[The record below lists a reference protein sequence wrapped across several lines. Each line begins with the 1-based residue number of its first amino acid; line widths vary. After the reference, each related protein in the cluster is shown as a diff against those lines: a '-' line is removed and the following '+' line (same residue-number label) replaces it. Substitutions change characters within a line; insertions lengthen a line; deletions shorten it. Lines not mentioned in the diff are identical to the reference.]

1 MNRISTPESPN
12 KCSTCV
18 LGQFCL
24 PVGLSSDDIN
34 KIDTLVTERVRLR
47 KGESLYRQGDELTA
61 VYGIKF
67 GTLKT
72 EYALPD
78 GREQITGFHLPGEML
93 GLDGIGENHY
103 QSNAVALEDSEA
115 CVVRFSDFESLARQI
130 PSLQHQFHK
139 ILSRELTQDQ
149 RHLLSLGSLR
159 AEERL
164 ASFLLNLS
172 DRLAVRGYSPT
183 EYHLRMSREEIGSY
197 LGIQLE
203 TVSRLF
209 SRFTESGLIQIKQRH
224 IKLIDMDGLMELAGK
239 SSAIH
244 CQNPHGQVS
253 TIIKTSKS

>member
-1 MNRISTPESPN
+1 MNPISITNPAN

-24 PVGLSSDDIN
+24 PVGLSAEEVDR
-34 KIDTLVTERVRLR
+34 IDSLVTERVRLK
-47 KGESLYRQGDELTA
+47 KGDALYRQGDTLSA

-67 GTLKT
+67 GSLKT

-93 GLDGIGENHY
+93 GLDGIGNNQY
-103 QSNAVALEDSEA
+103 QSNAIALEDSEA
-115 CVVRFSDFESLARQI
+115 CVVKFNEFETLARQI
-130 PSLQHQFHK
+130 PSLQQQFHR
-139 ILSRELTQDQ
+139 ILSKELTQDQ

-164 ASFLLNLS
+164 ASFLLNFS
-172 DRLAVRGYSPT
+172 DRLAARGYSPS

-209 SRFTESGLIQIKQRH
+209 SRFSESGLIQIKQRH
-224 IKLIDMDGLMELAGK
+224 IKLIDMNGLLELTGK

-244 CQNPHGQVS
+244 CAAH
-253 TIIKTSKS
+253 T

>member
-1 MNRISTPESPN
+1 MNRIPTSKSAN

-24 PVGLSSDDIN
+24 PVGLNQEEIG
-34 KIDTLVTERVRLR
+34 KIDSLVTERVRLK
-47 KGESLYRQGDELTA
+47 KGDALYRQGDTLTA

-72 EYALPD
+72 EYTLPD

-93 GLDGIGENHY
+93 GLDGIGNNQY
-103 QSNAVALEDSEA
+103 QSNAIALEDSEA
-115 CVVRFSDFESLARQI
+115 CIVKFNEFEILARQI
-130 PSLQHQFHK
+130 PSLQHQFHR
-139 ILSRELTQDQ
+139 ILSKELTQDQ

-164 ASFLLNLS
+164 ASFLLNFS
-172 DRLAVRGYSPT
+172 DRLAARGYSPS

-224 IKLIDMDGLMELAGK
+224 IKLIDMDGLLELAGK
-239 SSAIH
+239 SRAIH
-244 CQNPHGQVS
+244 CATHTQ
-253 TIIKTSKS
+253 

>member
-1 MNRISTPESPN
+1 MNPIATATPAN

-24 PVGLSSDDIN
+24 PVGLN
-34 KIDTLVTERVRLR
+34 PEEIDRIDSLVTERVRLK
-47 KGESLYRQGDELTA
+47 KGDALYRQGDTLSA

-67 GTLKT
+67 GSLKT

-93 GLDGIGENHY
+93 GLDGIGNNQY
-103 QSNAVALEDSEA
+103 QSNAIALEDSEA
-115 CVVRFSDFESLARQI
+115 CVVKFNEFETLARQI
-130 PSLQHQFHK
+130 PSLQQQFHR
-139 ILSRELTQDQ
+139 ILSKELTQDQ

-164 ASFLLNLS
+164 ASFLLNFS
-172 DRLAVRGYSPT
+172 DRLAARGYSPS

-209 SRFTESGLIQIKQRH
+209 SRFSESGLIQIKQRH
-224 IKLIDMDGLMELAGK
+224 IKLIDMNGLLELTGK

-244 CQNPHGQVS
+244 CPAH
-253 TIIKTSKS
+253 T

>member
-1 MNRISTPESPN
+1 MNHIPSVDKLN

-24 PVGLSSDDIN
+24 PVGLSQDDVN
-34 KIDTLVTERVRLR
+34 KIDTLVTERVRLK
-47 KGESLYRQGDELTA
+47 KGESLYRQGEPLTA

-72 EYALPD
+72 EYALQD

-103 QSNAVALEDSEA
+103 QSNAIALEDSEA

-130 PSLQHQFHK
+130 PSLQHQFHR

-149 RHLLSLGSLR
+149 RHMLSLGSLR

-172 DRLAVRGYSPT
+172 DRLAARGYSPI

-203 TVSRLF
+203 TASRLF

-224 IKLIDMDGLMELAGK
+224 IKLIDMDGLLELAGK
-239 SSAIH
+239 SRAIH
-244 CQNPHGQVS
+244 CSDPNHVHVLNNQNA
-253 TIIKTSKS
+253 K

>member
-1 MNRISTPESPN
+1 MNPIATTNPAN

-24 PVGLSSDDIN
+24 PVGLSVEEVDR
-34 KIDTLVTERVRLR
+34 IDSLVTERVRLK
-47 KGESLYRQGDELTA
+47 KGDALYRQGDTLSA

-67 GTLKT
+67 GSLKT

-93 GLDGIGENHY
+93 GLDGIGNNQY
-103 QSNAVALEDSEA
+103 QSNAIALEDSEA
-115 CVVRFSDFESLARQI
+115 CVVKFNEFETLARQI
-130 PSLQHQFHK
+130 PSLQQQFHR
-139 ILSRELTQDQ
+139 ILSKELTQDQ

-164 ASFLLNLS
+164 ASFLLNFS
-172 DRLAVRGYSPT
+172 DRLAARGYSPS

-209 SRFTESGLIQIKQRH
+209 SRFSELGLIQIKQRH
-224 IKLIDMDGLMELAGK
+224 IKLIDMNGLLELTGK

-244 CQNPHGQVS
+244 CAAH
-253 TIIKTSKS
+253 T

>member
-1 MNRISTPESPN
+1 MNHIPTTDKSN

-18 LGQFCL
+18 LGSFCL
-24 PVGLSSDDIN
+24 PVGLSQDDVN
-34 KIDTLVTERVRLR
+34 KVDTLVTERVRLK
-47 KGESLYRQGDELTA
+47 KGESLYRQGDPLTA

-72 EYALPD
+72 EYALQD

-103 QSNAVALEDSEA
+103 QSNAIALEDSEA
-115 CVVRFSDFESLARQI
+115 CVVRFSDFENLARQI
-130 PSLQHQFHK
+130 PSLQHQFHR

-172 DRLAVRGYSPT
+172 DRLAARGYSPT

-224 IKLIDMDGLMELAGK
+224 IKLIDMDGLLELAGK
-239 SSAIH
+239 SGAIH
-244 CQNPHGQVS
+244 CADPNQVHVINNPTKIG
-253 TIIKTSKS
+253 

>member
-1 MNRISTPESPN
+1 MNRINTPESAN

-24 PVGLSSDDIN
+24 PVGLSPDDIN
-34 KIDTLVTERVRLR
+34 KIDTLVTDRVRLK
-47 KGESLYRQGDELTA
+47 KGESLYRQGEPLSA

-72 EYALPD
+72 EYALAD

-93 GLDGIGENHY
+93 GLDGIGENQY
-103 QSNAVALEDSEA
+103 QSNAIALEDSEA
-115 CVVRFSDFESLARQI
+115 CVVRFSDFETLARQI
-130 PSLQHQFHK
+130 PSLQHQFHR

-209 SRFTESGLIQIKQRH
+209 SRFSESGMIQIKQRH
-224 IKLIDMDGLMELAGK
+224 IKLIDMNGLLELAGK

-244 CQNPHGQVS
+244 CADHKSVS
-253 TIIKTSKS
+253 A

>member
-1 MNRISTPESPN
+1 MNRISTADIPN

-24 PVGLSSDDIN
+24 PVGLNADDIQ
-34 KIDTLVTERVRLR
+34 KIDTLVTERVRLK
-47 KGESLYRQGDELTA
+47 KGESLYRQGDPLTA
-61 VYGIKF
+61 VYGIRF

-72 EYALPD
+72 EYALQD

-93 GLDGIGENHY
+93 GLDGIGDNAY
-103 QSNAVALEDSEA
+103 QSNAIALEDSEA
-115 CVVRFSDFESLARQI
+115 CVVKFTDFESLARQI
-130 PSLQHQFHK
+130 PSLQHQFHR

-172 DRLAVRGYSPT
+172 DRLSARGYSPI
-183 EYHLRMSREEIGSY
+183 EFHLRMSREEIGSY

-224 IKLIDMDGLMELAGK
+224 IKLIDMDGLLELAGK
-239 SSAIH
+239 SRAINCVAH
-244 CQNPHGQVS
+244 QQEESHQHP
-253 TIIKTSKS
+253 

>member
-1 MNRISTPESPN
+1 
-12 KCSTCV
+12 

-24 PVGLSSDDIN
+24 PVGLNSEDIS
-34 KIDTLVTERVRLR
+34 KIDSLVNERVRLK
-47 KGESLYRQGDELTA
+47 KGESLYRQGDTLTA

-93 GLDGIGENHY
+93 GLDGIGNNQY

-115 CVVRFSDFESLARQI
+115 CVVKFSEFETLARQI
-130 PSLQHQFHK
+130 PSLQQQFHR
-139 ILSRELTQDQ
+139 ILSKELTQDQ

-164 ASFLLNLS
+164 ASFLLNFS
-172 DRLAVRGYSPT
+172 DRLAARGYSPN

-224 IKLIDMDGLMELAGK
+224 LKLIDMDGLLELAGK
-239 SSAIH
+239 SRAIN
-244 CQNPHGQVS
+244 CGS
-253 TIIKTSKS
+253 TT

>member
-1 MNRISTPESPN
+1 MNRIDTTELPN

-24 PVGLSSDDIN
+24 PVGLTADDIN
-34 KIDTLVTERVRLR
+34 KVDTLVTERVRLK
-47 KGESLYRQGDELTA
+47 KGESLYRQGEPLTA

-72 EYALPD
+72 EYALQD

-103 QSNAVALEDSEA
+103 QSNAIALEDSEA
-115 CVVRFSDFESLARQI
+115 CVVRFSDFENLARQI
-130 PSLQHQFHK
+130 PSLQHQFHR

-149 RHLLSLGSLR
+149 RHMLSLGSLR

-172 DRLAVRGYSPT
+172 DRLSARGYSPI
-183 EYHLRMSREEIGSY
+183 EFHLRMSREEIGSY

-224 IKLIDMDGLMELAGK
+224 IKLIDMNGLLELAGK
-239 SSAIH
+239 SRAIH
-244 CQNPHGQVS
+244 CVKPA
-253 TIIKTSKS
+253 TT

>member
-1 MNRISTPESPN
+1 M
-12 KCSTCV
+12 
-18 LGQFCL
+18 
-24 PVGLSSDDIN
+24 PVGLNPEDIS
-34 KIDTLVTERVRLR
+34 KIDSLVTERVRLK
-47 KGESLYRQGDELTA
+47 KGDALYRQGDTLTA

-93 GLDGIGENHY
+93 GLDGIGNNQY

-115 CVVRFSDFESLARQI
+115 CVVKFSEFETLARQI
-130 PSLQHQFHK
+130 PSLQHQFHR
-139 ILSRELTQDQ
+139 ILSKELTQDQ

-164 ASFLLNLS
+164 ASFLLNFS
-172 DRLAVRGYSPT
+172 DRLSARGYSPS

-224 IKLIDMDGLMELAGK
+224 IKLIDMDGLLELAGK
-239 SSAIH
+239 SRAIH
-244 CQNPHGQVS
+244 CAPSALSLIH
-253 TIIKTSKS
+253 I

>member
-1 MNRISTPESPN
+1 MASSDSTN

-24 PVGLSSDDIN
+24 PVGLNPEDIS
-34 KIDTLVTERVRLR
+34 KIDSLVTERVRLK
-47 KGESLYRQGDELTA
+47 KGDALYRQGDNLTA

-72 EYALPD
+72 EYALSD

-93 GLDGIGENHY
+93 GLDGIGNNQY
-103 QSNAVALEDSEA
+103 QSNAIALEDSEA
-115 CVVRFSDFESLARQI
+115 CVVRFNEFESLARQI
-130 PSLQHQFHK
+130 PSLQHQFHR
-139 ILSRELTQDQ
+139 ILSKELTQDQ

-172 DRLAVRGYSPT
+172 DRLAARGYSPS

-224 IKLIDMDGLMELAGK
+224 IKLIDMNGLLELAGK
-239 SSAIH
+239 SNAIH
-244 CQNPHGQVS
+244 CSPNP
-253 TIIKTSKS
+253 

>member
-1 MNRISTPESPN
+1 MNPIATTTPAN

-24 PVGLSSDDIN
+24 PVGLN
-34 KIDTLVTERVRLR
+34 PEEIDRIDSLVTERVRLK
-47 KGESLYRQGDELTA
+47 KGDALYRQGDTLSA

-67 GTLKT
+67 GSLKT

-93 GLDGIGENHY
+93 GLDGIGNNQY
-103 QSNAVALEDSEA
+103 QSNAIALEDSEA
-115 CVVRFSDFESLARQI
+115 CVVKFNEFETLARQI
-130 PSLQHQFHK
+130 PSLQQQFHR
-139 ILSRELTQDQ
+139 ILSKELTQDQ

-164 ASFLLNLS
+164 ASFLLNFS
-172 DRLAVRGYSPT
+172 DRLAARGYSPS

-209 SRFTESGLIQIKQRH
+209 SRFSESGLIQIKQRH
-224 IKLIDMDGLMELAGK
+224 IKLIDMNGLLELTGK

-244 CQNPHGQVS
+244 CAAH
-253 TIIKTSKS
+253 T

>member
-1 MNRISTPESPN
+1 
-12 KCSTCV
+12 V

-24 PVGLSSDDIN
+24 PVGLSSDDIQ
-34 KIDTLVTERVRLR
+34 KVDSLVTERVRLK
-47 KGESLYRQGDELTA
+47 KGEPLYRQGDALTA
-61 VYGIKF
+61 IYGIRF

-93 GLDGIGENHY
+93 GLDGIGENTY
-103 QSNAVALEDSEA
+103 QSNAIALEDSEA
-115 CVVRFSDFESLARQI
+115 CVVRFNDFEQLARQL
-130 PSLQHQFHK
+130 PSLQNQFHK

-149 RHLLSLGSLR
+149 RHLLSLGTLR

-172 DRLAVRGYSPT
+172 DRLSARGYSPH
-183 EYHLRMSREEIGSY
+183 EFHLRMSREEIGSY

-224 IKLIDMDGLMELAGK
+224 IKLVDIDGLLELAGK
-239 SSAIH
+239 SRAIH
-244 CQNPHGQVS
+244 CTHVQ
-253 TIIKTSKS
+253 

>member
-1 MNRISTPESPN
+1 MNRITTSESAN

-24 PVGLSSDDIN
+24 PVGLNPEDIS
-34 KIDTLVTERVRLR
+34 KIDSLVTERVRLK
-47 KGESLYRQGDELTA
+47 KGDSLYRQGDTLNA

-93 GLDGIGENHY
+93 GLDGIGNNQY
-103 QSNAVALEDSEA
+103 QSNAIALEDSEA
-115 CVVRFSDFESLARQI
+115 CVVRFNEFESLARQI
-130 PSLQHQFHK
+130 PSLQQQFHR

-164 ASFLLNLS
+164 ASFLLNFS
-172 DRLAVRGYSPT
+172 DRLAARGYSPS

-209 SRFTESGLIQIKQRH
+209 
-224 IKLIDMDGLMELAGK
+224 
-239 SSAIH
+239 
-244 CQNPHGQVS
+244 
-253 TIIKTSKS
+253 

>member
-1 MNRISTPESPN
+1 MNPIATATPAN

-24 PVGLSSDDIN
+24 PVGLN
-34 KIDTLVTERVRLR
+34 PEEIDRIDSLITERVRLK
-47 KGESLYRQGDELTA
+47 KGDALYRQGDTLSA

-67 GTLKT
+67 GSLKT

-93 GLDGIGENHY
+93 GLDGIGNNQY
-103 QSNAVALEDSEA
+103 QSNAIALEDSEA
-115 CVVRFSDFESLARQI
+115 CVVKFNEFETLARQI
-130 PSLQHQFHK
+130 PSLQQQFHR
-139 ILSRELTQDQ
+139 ILSKELTQDQ

-164 ASFLLNLS
+164 ASFLLNFS
-172 DRLAVRGYSPT
+172 DRLAARGYSPS

-209 SRFTESGLIQIKQRH
+209 SRFSESGLIQIKQRH
-224 IKLIDMDGLMELAGK
+224 IKLIDMNGLLELTGK

-244 CQNPHGQVS
+244 CAAH
-253 TIIKTSKS
+253 T

>member
-34 KIDTLVTERVRLR
+34 KIDTLVTERVRLK

-253 TIIKTSKS
+253 PIIKTSNS

>member
-1 MNRISTPESPN
+1 MNRIPTSESAN

-24 PVGLSSDDIN
+24 PVGLNQEEIG
-34 KIDTLVTERVRLR
+34 KIDSLVTERVRLK
-47 KGESLYRQGDELTA
+47 KGDALYRQGDSLTA

-72 EYALPD
+72 EYTLPD

-93 GLDGIGENHY
+93 GLDGIGNNQY
-103 QSNAVALEDSEA
+103 QSNAIALEDSEA
-115 CVVRFSDFESLARQI
+115 CIVKFNEFEILARQI
-130 PSLQHQFHK
+130 PSLQHQFHR
-139 ILSRELTQDQ
+139 ILSKELTQDQ

-164 ASFLLNLS
+164 ASFLLNFS
-172 DRLAVRGYSPT
+172 DRLAARGYSPS

-224 IKLIDMDGLMELAGK
+224 IKLIDMDGLLELAGK
-239 SSAIH
+239 SRAIH
-244 CQNPHGQVS
+244 CANHTQ
-253 TIIKTSKS
+253 

>member
-1 MNRISTPESPN
+1 M
-12 KCSTCV
+12 
-18 LGQFCL
+18 
-24 PVGLSSDDIN
+24 
-34 KIDTLVTERVRLR
+34 VTERVRLK
-47 KGESLYRQGDELTA
+47 KGDALYRQGDTLSA

-67 GTLKT
+67 GSLKT

-93 GLDGIGENHY
+93 GLDGIGNNQY
-103 QSNAVALEDSEA
+103 QSNAIALEDSEA
-115 CVVRFSDFESLARQI
+115 CVVKFNEFETLARQI
-130 PSLQHQFHK
+130 PSLQQQFHR
-139 ILSRELTQDQ
+139 ILSKELTQDQ

-164 ASFLLNLS
+164 ASFLLNFS
-172 DRLAVRGYSPT
+172 DRLAARGYSPS

-209 SRFTESGLIQIKQRH
+209 SRFSESGLIQIKQRH
-224 IKLIDMDGLMELAGK
+224 IKLIDMNGLLELTGK

-244 CQNPHGQVS
+244 CAAH
-253 TIIKTSKS
+253 T

>member
-1 MNRISTPESPN
+1 MNHIPSVDKLN

-24 PVGLSSDDIN
+24 PVGLSQDDVN
-34 KIDTLVTERVRLR
+34 KIDTLVTERVRLK
-47 KGESLYRQGDELTA
+47 KGESLYRQGDPLTA

-72 EYALPD
+72 EYALQD

-103 QSNAVALEDSEA
+103 QSNAIALEDSEA

-130 PSLQHQFHK
+130 PSLQHQFHR

-149 RHLLSLGSLR
+149 RHMLSLGSLR

-172 DRLAVRGYSPT
+172 DRLAARGYSPI

-224 IKLIDMDGLMELAGK
+224 IKLIDMDGLLELAGK
-239 SSAIH
+239 SRAIH
-244 CQNPHGQVS
+244 CADPNHVHILNNQ
-253 TIIKTSKS
+253 TAK

>member
-1 MNRISTPESPN
+1 MNRISTPESQN

-34 KIDTLVTERVRLR
+34 KIDTLVTERVRLK

-103 QSNAVALEDSEA
+103 QSNAIALEDSEA

-172 DRLAVRGYSPT
+172 DRLAIRGYSPT

-224 IKLIDMDGLMELAGK
+224 IKLIDMDGLIELAGK

-244 CQNPHGQVS
+244 CQSSHGQVS
-253 TIIKTSKS
+253 PMIKTSNS

>member
-34 KIDTLVTERVRLR
+34 KIDTLVTERVRLK

-224 IKLIDMDGLMELAGK
+224 IKLIDMDGLVELAGK

-244 CQNPHGQVS
+244 CQSPYGQVS
-253 TIIKTSKS
+253 PIIKTSNS

>member
-1 MNRISTPESPN
+1 MNRIPTSESAN

-24 PVGLSSDDIN
+24 PVGLNQEEIG
-34 KIDTLVTERVRLR
+34 KIDSLVTERVRLK
-47 KGESLYRQGDELTA
+47 KGDALYRQGDTLTA

-72 EYALPD
+72 EYTLPD

-93 GLDGIGENHY
+93 GLDGIGNNQY
-103 QSNAVALEDSEA
+103 QSNAIALEDSEA
-115 CVVRFSDFESLARQI
+115 CIVKFNEFEILARQI
-130 PSLQHQFHK
+130 PSLQHQFHR
-139 ILSRELTQDQ
+139 ILSKELTQDQ

-164 ASFLLNLS
+164 ASFLLNFS
-172 DRLAVRGYSPT
+172 DRLAARGYSPS

-224 IKLIDMDGLMELAGK
+224 IKLIDMDGLLELAGK
-239 SSAIH
+239 SRAIH
-244 CQNPHGQVS
+244 CANHTQ
-253 TIIKTSKS
+253 

>member
-1 MNRISTPESPN
+1 MNRVATSESAN

-24 PVGLSSDDIN
+24 PVGLNSEDIS
-34 KIDTLVTERVRLR
+34 KIDSLITERVRLK
-47 KGESLYRQGDELTA
+47 KGDALYRQGDTLTA

-93 GLDGIGENHY
+93 GLDGIGNNQY
-103 QSNAVALEDSEA
+103 QSNAIALEDSEA
-115 CVVRFSDFESLARQI
+115 CVVKFNEFETLARQI
-130 PSLQHQFHK
+130 PSLQHQFHR
-139 ILSRELTQDQ
+139 ILSKELTQDQ

-164 ASFLLNLS
+164 ASFLLNFS
-172 DRLAVRGYSPT
+172 DRLAARGYSPS

-224 IKLIDMDGLMELAGK
+224 IKLIDMDGLLELAGK
-239 SSAIH
+239 SRAINCAPSA
-244 CQNPHGQVS
+244 
-253 TIIKTSKS
+253 